1 MLPGTPAA
9 CYSPHNPHNPP
20 DPHGDFGLIAIV
32 SYDDL
37 SEQTASYVFPEA
49 KAKCCISNGKTQ
61 MNPYTSSRRQH
72 VSRPTARRAFTLVE
86 LSVVVIIIGVL
97 AAFGIPRLLRSVEKS
112 KASEAFKY
120 LTSVRDA
127 QERHAMREGTYADS
141 ITDLDFRQAAPKYF
155 VLQPIVAGDT
165 GSLEDSWSMTLRRQ
179 GASAGYGAYDVT
191 FTEQG
196 YNPATSTIEALPGIH
211 PMAR

>member
-1 MLPGTPAA
+1 M
-9 CYSPHNPHNPP
+9 NPP
-20 DPHGDFGLIAIV
+20 KPSFRHRG
-32 SYDDL
+32 
-37 SEQTASYVFPEA
+37 T
-49 KAKCCISNGKTQ
+49 
-61 MNPYTSSRRQH
+61 
-72 VSRPTARRAFTLVE
+72 RPTDRSAFTLVE

-97 AAFGIPRLLRSVEKS
+97 AAFAVPRLLRSVEKS

-141 ITDLDFRQAAPKYF
+141 ITDLDFRQADPKYF
-155 VLQPIVAGDT
+155 MLQPIVPGET

-196 YNPATSTIEALPGIH
+196 YDPAASSIEAFSDIH